1 MHVRALEML
10 TVSDKSLLTTA
21 ASEYQPL
28 AWLATSKQVGN

>member
-21 ASEYQPL
+21 ASEHQPL
-28 AWLATSKQVGN
+28 AGWKLIAKHW